1 MARGAE
7 AKEYIGQ
14 KIIETFAGAFPYDKE
29 IRIPY
34 LEDGNRV
41 EIKITMTCAK
51 TNVGEGAPGD
61 GAGPVATPAPAAVE
75 NKITEP
81 TQEEKDNIAFLMNK
95 LGL

>member
-7 AKEYIGQ
+7 AKEYIGN
-14 KIIETFAGAFPYDKE
+14 KILETFAGAFPYDKE

-34 LEDGNRV
+34 MEDGNRV

-51 TNVGEGAPGD
+51 VNVGEGAPGD
-61 GAGPVATPAPAAVE
+61 AGTVATPAPVVD
-75 NKITEP
+75 NKIPEP